1 MFKATESMA
10 KQQSFLNLRKLTSRV
25 RKTGPIHKNEAG
37 NRILK
42 F

>member
-10 KQQSFLNLRKLTSRV
+10 KQQSFLNLRKLTFRV